1 VVTDHLTSPF
11 TVVHYVRR
19 VTPGMSRTPAG
30 FAPELMGVNDQQPAG
45 HGPPRVTQNEITTG
59 SCPAAPASGWVTV
72 GAGERRGH
80 GNLRG

>member
-1 VVTDHLTSPF
+1 VVTDHLTSHF

-59 SCPAAPASGWVTV
+59 SLPRRASVRLGD
-72 GAGERRGH
+72 RRGR
-80 GNLRG
+80 GTPRARDLRG